1 LRNKTDFNFGA
12 NWESYSKKVIDA
24 GRLTV
29 AAASLGELVGADR
42 LRGRSFL
49 DVGSGTGMFSIAA
62 AQLDASETLGLDVNP
77 TCVEVAKRNAANFI
91 RVGKRPGFELIS
103 ILEGQK
109 IEALG
114 LFDIVYAWGS
124 LHHTGRMHDAIRNAA
139 GRVKPGGTFVLAIY
153 NRHWTSGTW
162 KVIKIVYNLSPKWLQ
177 KVWAGLF
184 SGVIFLAK
192 FAVTGKNPLKMER
205 GMDFYHDVVD
215 WIGGYP
221 YEYASISEIKAF
233 VEPLGFKTLRVIPAK
248 VPTGC
253 NEFVF
258 EKCS

>member
-1 LRNKTDFNFGA
+1 MSHKTDFNFGA
-12 NWESYSKKVIDA
+12 NWESYSDKVIDPS
-24 GRLTV
+24 RLTV
-29 AAASLGELVGADR
+29 AGASLGDLVGLSK
-42 LRGRSFL
+42 LRGSSFL

-62 AQLDASETLGLDVNP
+62 AQLGASEAVGLDVNP
-77 TCVEVAKRNAANFI
+77 TCVEVAKRNAKIFI
-91 RVGKRPGFELIS
+91 RDDKRPRFELMS
-103 ILEGQK
+103 ILEEPRIGS
-109 IEALG
+109 LG
-114 LFDIVYAWGS
+114 LYDVVYAWGS

-153 NRHWTSGTW
+153 NRHWTSGIW

-177 KVWAGLF
+177 KVWAWFF

-221 YEYASISEIKAF
+221 YEYASVDEIKTF